1 MLCAA
6 HCLLVPLLFTLFPL
20 VSLNFL
26 FEETTEWTLAGLSTA
41 LGVVSLVPACV
52 RRHQRYWP
60 LAFFGA
66 GVFLLICA
74 RFWFEEWL
82 NVEVAVAVSGAALIA
97 TAHFLNHRLCRACV
111 RCSEQL

>member
-6 HCLLVPLLFTLFPL
+6 HCLLVPLLFTMFPL

-26 FEETTEWTLAGLSTA
+26 FEETTEWTLVGLSTT
-41 LGVVSLVPACV
+41 LGVVSLVPACI
-52 RRHQRYWP
+52 RSHRTYRP
-60 LAFFGA
+60 LALFGA

-74 RFWFEEWL
+74 RLWFEEWL
-82 NVEVAVAVSGAALIA
+82 NVEVLVAVSGAAFIA

-111 RCSEQL
+111 RCTEQL